1 MSRDKK
7 WSSNDKNQLLVE
19 NFRKFMEEGDF
30 STNPGKGPR
39 LLAESSLAAL
49 DDAASYGSAIATS
62 IKQSLFA
69 NRDPETF
76 IKRIERIMY
85 DEPGEGTH
93 GSKRSTDDRLGIQG
107 GTERMLNAFKKATG
121 KRGKLVPLRDHL
133 RQVYDLVTDE
143 WDPVAASG
151 DHDTGDEMSVAGGIE
166 EAVQNMDLVLKEL
179 DKIIGGTP
187 TGERG
192 LGGDRFVGL
201 EK

>member
-121 KRGKLVPLRDHL
+121 KGENWFPCATTFVKFTTLLQTNGIPSP
-133 RQVYDLVTDE
+133 
-143 WDPVAASG
+143 PVATMTQATKCPSL
-151 DHDTGDEMSVAGGIE
+151 VALRR
-166 EAVQNMDLVLKEL
+166 QF
-179 DKIIGGTP
+179 KIWI
-187 TGERG
+187 
-192 LGGDRFVGL
+192 
-201 EK
+201 